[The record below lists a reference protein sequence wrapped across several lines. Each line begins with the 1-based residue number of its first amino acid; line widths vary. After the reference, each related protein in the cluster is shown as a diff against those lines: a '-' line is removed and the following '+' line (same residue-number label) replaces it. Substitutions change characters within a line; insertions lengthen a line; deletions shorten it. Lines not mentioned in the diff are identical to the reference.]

1 MYVTVEQN
9 LEAVLYFA
17 SSECVAGSYWAR
29 QLCIISL
36 EPHNHWPWLS
46 TALYIFTAPS
56 QLCFSSASPS
66 SNCMSNQCSS
76 VQPSTKTWARCRSM
90 CFIWFPFTLL
100 QPLYQHTAPIFLCL
114 HSIPYPPSPPCPW
127 FMPAPPPSFSI
138 FFICHAASALLSARS
153 RPWRW
158 QNAPLYFSRIYLLV
172 SFHKLML
179 LHKSLRLF

>member
-100 QPLYQHTAPIFLCL
+100 QPLYQHTFCASIQSHILLLPLVPGSCL
-114 HSIPYPPSPPCPW
+114 HLLLLFLFFSYAMLPQHFCLLGPVPGDGRTHRSISAVSISLCPST
-127 FMPAPPPSFSI
+127 
-138 FFICHAASALLSARS
+138 
-153 RPWRW
+153 
-158 QNAPLYFSRIYLLV
+158 N
-172 SFHKLML
+172 
-179 LHKSLRLF
+179 